1 MTHIIT
7 TQHIQI
13 ALFGIKFDV
22 VSEDGRRQ
30 PKHIGEE
37 TVLLYVYIYI
47 YIYICIIKLLAL
59 QKEKYLHFRL
69 LPRCSSELRSSGKFR
84 GLNL

>member
-13 ALFGIKFDV
+13 ALFDIRSGV
-22 VSEDGRRQ
+22 APEDGRRP

-37 TVLLYVYIYI
+37 NVLLYAYIHI
-47 YIYICIIKLLAL
+47 YNQTIGITKRKVPTFQA
-59 QKEKYLHFRL
+59 
-69 LPRCSSELRSSGKFR
+69 PAAM
-84 GLNL
+84 

>member
-37 TVLLYVYIYI
+37 TVLLYAYIHI
-47 YIYICIIKLLAL
+47 YMYNQTIGITKRKVPTFQA
-59 QKEKYLHFRL
+59 
-69 LPRCSSELRSSGKFR
+69 PTAV
-84 GLNL
+84 